1 MSKLT
6 PQEELESLEMQIQ
19 VLYWK
24 GYNDEKLND
33 RYTKIIKQKYGI
45 GRNKNRNVFK

>member
-1 MSKLT
+1 MSNLT

-24 GYNDEKLND
+24 GCNDEKLND
-33 RYTKIIKQKYGI
+33 RHTELIKQKY
-45 GRNKNRNVFK
+45 NL

>member
-1 MSKLT
+1 MNLT

-24 GYNDEKLND
+24 GCNDEKLND
-33 RYTKIIKQKYGI
+33 RYTQLIKEKWSIIKQKKI
-45 GRNKNRNVFK
+45 QM